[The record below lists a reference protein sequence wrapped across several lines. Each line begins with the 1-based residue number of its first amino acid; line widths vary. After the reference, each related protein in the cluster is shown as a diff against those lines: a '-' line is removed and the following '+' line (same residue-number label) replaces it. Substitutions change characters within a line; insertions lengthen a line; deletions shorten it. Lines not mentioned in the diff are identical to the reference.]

1 MTRVALT
8 HATTYRYSRPAS
20 LGPQLVRL
28 RPAAHTAAAIEEY
41 RLTILPAD
49 HLLGWQQDP
58 FGNWVGRMTT
68 PDLAP
73 ELRVTVDIVAALN
86 PVNPFDFFVESY
98 AAERPFAY
106 PDDLRSDLAPF
117 LACPPQG
124 ARFDALAARFEGRTG
139 GTVQFL
145 IDLNSAVRADV
156 RYLERLEAGTQ
167 TPEETL
173 AAGSGSCRDSGWLLV
188 LLLRRLGLA
197 ARFVSGYSIQLANG
211 EEVLADVADLHA
223 WAEAF
228 VPGAGWIGLDP
239 TSGLL
244 TAEGHIPL
252 AATARFEA
260 AAPIE
265 GKVYGDGVEAAFDFT
280 LTVSRLA
287 EGA

>member
-20 LGPQLVRL
+20 LGPQLIRL
-28 RPAAHTAAAIEEY
+28 RPAAHTAAAIETY
-41 RLTILPAD
+41 RLHIQPAD
-49 HLLGWQQDP
+49 HQLGWQQDP

-68 PDLAP
+68 AALAP
-73 ELRVTVDIVAALN
+73 ELAVTVELTARLT
-86 PVNPFDFFVESY
+86 PVNPFDFFVEGY
-98 AAERPFAY
+98 AVERPFAY

-124 ARFDALAARFEGRTG
+124 ARFDALVAQFEDRTG
-139 GTVQFL
+139 GIVQFL
-145 IDLNSAVRADV
+145 IDLNSAVRGDV

-173 AAGSGSCRDSGWLLV
+173 VAGSGSCRDSGWLLV

-211 EEVLADVADLHA
+211 AEVLEDSADLHA

-252 AATARFEA
+252 AATARLEA

-265 GKVYGDGVEAAFDFT
+265 GKVYGDGVEAAFDFSV
-280 LTVSRLA
+280 TVSRLA